1 MTTATMKT
9 GPLHKAVD
17 QAARERSIAV
27 DLIEH
32 SRKELEQLRARDHD
46 LSAKIKEALITKEM
60 GTKPADNVESLRNE
74 RASLAENIERT
85 EARVTGL
92 ERKLELEIIAQI
104 MASNETLN
112 LAKVALAEK
121 MAKEVCER
129 IDQAAIEFQ
138 QIQRRAIA
146 LARLLDQLKIKT
158 VLRRDLI
165 PTRMLYAEILS
176 SHGGGW
182 GVWPHMGTSKTGDS
196 DVAGQMAVLR
206 ADFESL

>member
-1 MTTATMKT
+1 MTTAMKT

-17 QAARERSIAV
+17 QAGRQRIIVV

-32 SRKELEQLRARDHD
+32 SRKELEQVRARDQD
-46 LSAKIKEALITKEM
+46 LSARIKEVLIAKEM

-74 RASLAENIERT
+74 RATLAEDIERT

-92 ERKLELEIIAQI
+92 ERKLELEILAQI

-112 LAKVALAEK
+112 LAKATLAEK

-146 LARLLDQLKIKT
+146 LARLLDQLQIET

-165 PTRMLYAEILS
+165 PTRILYAEILS

-182 GVWPHMGTSKTGDS
+182 GVWPHMGKSKTGEAE
-196 DVAGQMAVLR
+196 VAGQMEALR
-206 ADFESL
+206 AELEAL